1 MRRLVIV
8 PAFGLAAV
16 LAACGQTTE
25 QKAATGGL
33 GGMAAGAAVGGPV
46 GAAVGAGVGAAGGA
60 YGEQAVEEARE
71 ATQSQTQMEQSAAA
85 QPARMSR
92 EEIRQAQRVL
102 QERGYYRGQ
111 IDGIVG
117 PRTREAVAQYQR
129 RQGLPQTAQ
138 LDGRT
143 VDSLMQE
150 QAGLPEEGGA
160 QRQQR

>member
-1 MRRLVIV
+1 
-8 PAFGLAAV
+8 
-16 LAACGQTTE
+16 
-25 QKAATGGL
+25 
-33 GGMAAGAAVGGPV
+33 MAAGAAVGGPV

-150 QAGLPEEGGA
+150 QAGLPEEGAHSVNSADRLNCLTPPEVPRVLTGRATRPALPSGA
-160 QRQQR
+160 SRHEP